1 MEPNYQYV
9 YISYQQFSDVN
20 WVTYERE
27 FHQQAAASAI
37 SEWSILDNTL
47 WNLARQS
54 TSYPSKT
61 QFTTYPPSDPSVL
74 SNSI

>member
-20 WVTYERE
+20 WMTYERE
-27 FHQQAAASAI
+27 FCQQAAASII

-47 WNLARQS
+47 
-54 TSYPSKT
+54 
-61 QFTTYPPSDPSVL
+61 
-74 SNSI
+74 